1 MPPGFDRASLLA
13 ALDEIGAGAAEHGTR
28 LELLIYGGS
37 AWMLASNFRFATE
50 DVDIAELRER
60 PAWLSTLVADIAR
73 RRRWSEDW
81 LNDAIA
87 VHLSRET
94 REQDQDS
101 CLETAAK
108 RSAETQPT
116 RGRRQ
121 PTTVG
126 PLVPNRKA
134 TREKREMIGV
144 FGVSSLS

>member
-1 MPPGFDRASLLA
+1 MFFSGD
-13 ALDEIGAGAAEHGTR
+13 I
-28 LELLIYGGS
+28 
-37 AWMLASNFRFATE
+37 WMLVAIAFAGGGRF
-50 DVDIAELRER
+50 
-60 PAWLSTLVADIAR
+60 S
-73 RRRWSEDW
+73 S
-81 LNDAIA
+81 IA